1 MAREKPKEATKDLW
15 PSLTDARQLK
25 APAAILSEQAAL
37 LPQKTNGI
45 LGGEVKP
52 ASGKPESNRL
62 AFVFNIVAPLL
73 NNYRLRLIGVAH
85 GVLTLYPVR
94 VAAFL
99 MPGEDEE
106 SVKIFEARDEGQFIN
121 IIKEILN
128 DSTTVSAIESL
139 WAQSE
144 GFPTGPEDEIPF

>member
-1 MAREKPKEATKDLW
+1 MEGEKQKKATEDLW
-15 PSLTDARQLK
+15 PSLIDTRQPRV
-25 APAAILSEQAAL
+25 PAAILSEQAAL
-37 LPQKTNGI
+37 LPQKTNAV
-45 LGGEVKP
+45 LAGEVKP
-52 ASGKPESNRL
+52 SSGRTESNRL

-73 NNYRLRLIGVAH
+73 NNYRLRLIGIAH
-85 GVLTLYPVR
+85 GVVALYPVR

-106 SVKIFEARDEGQFIN
+106 SVKIFEARDEKQFIN

-128 DSTTVSAIESL
+128 DSTTISAIQSL

-144 GFPTGPEDEIPF
+144 GFPSEPEEEIPF